1 MPLVHIHISQGKTD
15 QQKHD
20 LMLAIT
26 EAIEKSIG
34 AERKAIRVF
43 LHELPLNH
51 IMVAGNLAGS
61 STPPARS

>member
-1 MPLVHIHISQGKTD
+1 MPLVHIHISQGKSD

-34 AERKAIRVF
+34 ANRKSIRIF
-43 LHELPLNH
+43 LHELPLKH
-51 IMVAGNLAGS
+51 IMVAGAIAGS
-61 STPPARS
+61 ASTPKPD